1 MIRVTDVAS
10 APHPTKHQQGSP
22 TITENDRKILLE
34 ILESDELETL
44 FYRIMEEDF
53 GFDALQTEDSVLIC
67 DIDTAQPRFQPPVQ
81 SEDDDSSNS
90 D

>member
-1 MIRVTDVAS
+1 MSRVTDVAS

-44 FYRIMEEDF
+44 FHTIAQEDL
-53 GFDALQTEDSVLIC
+53 GT
-67 DIDTAQPRFQPPVQ
+67 DTL
-81 SEDDDSSNS
+81 
-90 D
+90 